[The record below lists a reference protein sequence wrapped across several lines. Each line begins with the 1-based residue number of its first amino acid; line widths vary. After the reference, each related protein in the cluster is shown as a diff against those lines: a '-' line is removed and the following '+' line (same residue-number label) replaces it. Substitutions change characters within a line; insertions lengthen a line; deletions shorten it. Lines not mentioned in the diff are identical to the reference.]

1 MEKQKINIVRKM
13 GQNRSYY
20 VDANGLLKGEWG
32 GYHEDDDLINSKRIF
47 RIFYSKFSKSIPID
61 ENGFFYSKFSCI
73 KYDGVLQLTDFLFL
87 CEKENRY
94 GVIDNKGNIIL
105 HTAFR
110 KISYVPR
117 EFQNTSFDL
126 FIVESETGVFL
137 FNYTNKTESKEY
149 CAITGYSNE
158 YFLFEEDGKFGL
170 LDNCG
175 AVFVKAIYNKSIYL
189 DDFKYFLYTELLGFR
204 FRIFFENN
212 KFYGK
217 IPIDKYENCVYIE
230 DGVRTLDGFYITYK
244 NNKYGL
250 LNNFGKT
257 IVDPCLDEVY
267 LYDGT
272 IKPYTKIHF
281 FNVGFGKYINI
292 IYIIVKKNNK
302 YALYDIISGECKIEE
317 CEEMEFVF
325 GPRQRLSKT
334 FDFIKFKKNDE
345 IGYVTAGGFI
355 LDKQHFDMFTLDAN
369 YWIISKNGKCGV
381 LNMTGFEYIP
391 CIYDD
396 IKHIST
402 GLFLVHE
409 NGVEKKVGKDY
420 EEYEDSLYDSRPYY
434 SQREMMEDTWD
445 AMTDGQY
452 GDMPDDFDGDFD
464 FLGY

>member
-272 IKPYTKIHF
+272 IKPYTKIQF
-281 FNVGFGKYINI
+281 YNARFGACINI

-302 YALYDIISGECKIEE
+302 YALYDIISGDCKIKE
-317 CEEMEFVF
+317 CEEMNFFF
-325 GPRQRLSKT
+325 GSKRRLSAT
-334 FDFIKFKKNDE
+334 FDFIRFKKNGE
-345 IGYVTAGGFI
+345 IGFVTAGGFI
-355 LDKQHFDMFTLDAN
+355 IDKQHFDTFTLDSN
-369 YWIISKNGKCGV
+369 YWIVSKNGKWGA
-381 LNMTGFEYIP
+381 LTMTGFEHIP
-391 CIYDD
+391 CRYDD
-396 IKHIST
+396 IKQISN

-409 NGVEKKVGKDY
+409 NCVEKTVGTD
-420 EEYEDSLYDSRPYY
+420 YEDSRYDSQPYY

-452 GDMPDDFDGDFD
+452 GDMPEGFDGDFD